1 VLQVTEVL
9 PIRFDAI
16 AGAYDQVRGHPPE
29 VAEQIGRAIAALVG
43 NNAHVLELGVGT
55 GRIALPVATAGCRVV
70 GIDISAEML
79 HTARAKEG
87 GGALRLLQGDIERL
101 PFADAVFD
109 ATLAVHVL
117 HLARDWRG
125 VLAEALRVL
134 RPGGVFIQGRD
145 WRDPQSCVG
154 RLRSKL
160 RETLMDLLPGSR
172 PPGAGAAVGQA
183 LVKLGATVEPEMVAA
198 AWVAPISPA
207 QVLEEMESR
216 SDAETWV
223 LDDATLSAALER
235 LRAWA
240 ASVYDDLNR
249 TEMVE
254 RRFVLQAARFGAER
268 P

>member
-1 VLQVTEVL
+1 MTDVL

-29 VAEQIGRAIAALVG
+29 VAGQIGRAIATIAGDQAL
-43 NNAHVLELGVGT
+43 VLELGVGT
-55 GRIALPVATAGCRVV
+55 GRIALPVAAAGCRVV
-70 GIDISAEML
+70 GVDISADML
-79 HTARAKEG
+79 HVARAKEG
-87 GGALRLLQGDIERL
+87 GGALWLLQGDIERL
-101 PFADAVFD
+101 PFADGVFD

-117 HLARDWRG
+117 HLARDWRS
-125 VLAEALRVL
+125 VLAEAMRVL

-160 RETLMDLLPGSR
+160 RETLIDLLPGSR

-183 LVKLGATVEPEMVAA
+183 LTKLGATVEPEVVAA
-198 AWVAPISPA
+198 VWVAPISPA
-207 QVLEEMESR
+207 QVLEEMASR

-223 LDDATLSAALER
+223 LDNVTLSAALER

-240 ASVYDDLNR
+240 ATVYDDLDR
-249 TEMVE
+249 TEEVE
-254 RRFVLQAARFGAER
+254 RRFVIQVARR
-268 P
+268 

>member
-1 VLQVTEVL
+1 MTDVL

-16 AGAYDQVRGHPPE
+16 ASNYDSVRGHPPE
-29 VAEQIGRAIAALVG
+29 VAEQIGRAIAAVAG
-43 NNAHVLELGVGT
+43 TNARVLELGVGT
-55 GRIALPVATAGCRVV
+55 GRIALPVAAAGCRVA

-79 HTARAKEG
+79 RMARAKEHG
-87 GGALRLLQGDIERL
+87 QALWLIQGAIEHL
-101 PFADAVFD
+101 PFADGVFD

-117 HLARDWRG
+117 HLARDWRTA
-125 VLAEALRVL
+125 LAEALRVL

-145 WRDPQSCVG
+145 WRDPQSCAG

-160 RETLMDLLPGSR
+160 RETLIELLPGSR

-183 LVKLGATVEPEMVAA
+183 LTKLGATVEPEMVAA
-198 AWVAPISPA
+198 TWVAPISPA

-223 LDDATLSAALER
+223 LDDATLRAAVQR

-240 ASVYDDLNR
+240 ESVYDDVQQP
-249 TEMVE
+249 EMVE
-254 RRFVLQAARFGAER
+254 RRFVIQAARRGVEG
-268 P
+268 

>member
-1 VLQVTEVL
+1 MTDVL

-16 AGAYDQVRGHPPE
+16 ASNYDSVRGHPPE
-29 VAEQIGRAIAALVG
+29 VAEQIGRAIAAVAG
-43 NNAHVLELGVGT
+43 TNARVLELGVGT
-55 GRIALPVATAGCRVV
+55 GRIALPVAAAGCRVA

-79 HTARAKEG
+79 RMARAKEHG
-87 GGALRLLQGDIERL
+87 QALWLIQGAIEHL
-101 PFADAVFD
+101 PFADGVFD

-117 HLARDWRG
+117 HLARDWRTA
-125 VLAEALRVL
+125 LAEALRVL

-145 WRDPQSCVG
+145 WRDPQSCAG

-160 RETLMDLLPGSR
+160 RETLIELLPGSR

-183 LVKLGATVEPEMVAA
+183 LAKLGATVEPEMVAA
-198 AWVAPISPA
+198 TWVAPISPA

-223 LDDATLSAALER
+223 LDDATLRAAVQR

-240 ASVYDDLNR
+240 ESVYDDVQQP
-249 TEMVE
+249 EMVE
-254 RRFVLQAARFGAER
+254 RRFVIQAARRGVKVEG
-268 P
+268 

>member
-1 VLQVTEVL
+1 MTAVL
-9 PIRFDAI
+9 PIQFDGI

-29 VAEQIGRAIAALVG
+29 VAEQIGRTIAAVAG
-43 NNAHVLELGVGT
+43 DHARVLELGVGT
-55 GRIALPVATAGCRVV
+55 GRIALPVASAGCRVV

-79 HTARAKEG
+79 RVARVKAG
-87 GGALRLLQGDIERL
+87 SGSLWLLQGDIERL
-101 PFADAVFD
+101 PFADGVFD

-125 VLAEALRVL
+125 ALAEALRVL
-134 RPGGVFIQGRD
+134 RPGGVFLQGRD

-172 PPGAGAAVGQA
+172 PPGAGAAIGQA
-183 LVKLGATVEPEMVAA
+183 LMKLGATVEPEIVAA

-207 QVLEEMESR
+207 QVLEEMGSR

-223 LDDATLSAALER
+223 LDDVTLNAALEQ
-235 LRAWA
+235 LRTWA
-240 ASVYDDLNR
+240 ARVYDDLNQP
-249 TEMVE
+249 EMVE
-254 RRFVLQAARFGAER
+254 RRFVLQAARR
-268 P
+268 

>member
-1 VLQVTEVL
+1 MTDVL

-16 AGAYDQVRGHPPE
+16 ASNYDSVRGHPPE
-29 VAEQIGRAIAALVG
+29 VAEQIGRAIAAVAG
-43 NNAHVLELGVGT
+43 TNARVLELGVGT
-55 GRIALPVATAGCRVV
+55 GRIALPVAAAGCRVA

-79 HTARAKEG
+79 RMARAKEHG
-87 GGALRLLQGDIERL
+87 QALWLLQGAIEHL
-101 PFADAVFD
+101 PFADGVFD

-117 HLARDWRG
+117 HLARDWRAT
-125 VLAEALRVL
+125 LAEALRVL

-145 WRDPQSCVG
+145 WRDPQSCAG

-160 RETLMDLLPGSR
+160 RETLIELLPGSR

-183 LVKLGATVEPEMVAA
+183 LAKLGATVEPEMVAA
-198 AWVAPISPA
+198 TWVAPISPA

-223 LDDATLSAALER
+223 LDDATLRAAVQR

-240 ASVYDDLNR
+240 ESVYDDVQQP
-249 TEMVE
+249 EMVE
-254 RRFVLQAARFGAER
+254 RRFVIQAARRGVEG
-268 P
+268 

>member
-1 VLQVTEVL
+1 MTDVL

-16 AGAYDQVRGHPPE
+16 ASNYDSVRGHPPE
-29 VAEQIGRAIAALVG
+29 VAEQIGRAIAAVAG
-43 NNAHVLELGVGT
+43 TNARVLELGVGT
-55 GRIALPVATAGCRVV
+55 GRIALPVAAAGCRVA

-79 HTARAKEG
+79 RMARAKEHG
-87 GGALRLLQGDIERL
+87 QALWLIQGAIEHL
-101 PFADAVFD
+101 PFADGVFD

-117 HLARDWRG
+117 HLARDWRTA
-125 VLAEALRVL
+125 LAEALRVL

-145 WRDPQSCVG
+145 WRDPQSCAG

-160 RETLMDLLPGSR
+160 RETLIELLSGSR

-183 LVKLGATVEPEMVAA
+183 LAKLGATVEPEMVAA
-198 AWVAPISPA
+198 TWVAPISPT

-223 LDDATLSAALER
+223 LDDATLRAAVQR

-240 ASVYDDLNR
+240 ESVYDDVQQP
-249 TEMVE
+249 EMVE
-254 RRFVLQAARFGAER
+254 RRFVIQAARRGVEG
-268 P
+268 

>member
-1 VLQVTEVL
+1 MTDVL

-16 AGAYDQVRGHPPE
+16 ASNYDSVRGHPPE
-29 VAEQIGRAIAALVG
+29 VAEQIGRAIAAVAG
-43 NNAHVLELGVGT
+43 TNARVLELGVGT
-55 GRIALPVATAGCRVV
+55 GRIALPVAAAGCRVA

-79 HTARAKEG
+79 RMARAKEHG
-87 GGALRLLQGDIERL
+87 QALWLIQGAIEHL
-101 PFADAVFD
+101 PFADGVFD

-117 HLARDWRG
+117 HLARDWRAT
-125 VLAEALRVL
+125 LAEALRVL

-145 WRDPQSCVG
+145 WRDPQSCAG

-160 RETLMDLLPGSR
+160 RETLIELLPGSR

-183 LVKLGATVEPEMVAA
+183 LAKLGATVEPEMVAA
-198 AWVAPISPA
+198 TWVAPISPA

-223 LDDATLSAALER
+223 LDDATLRAAVQR

-240 ASVYDDLNR
+240 ESVYDDVQQP
-249 TEMVE
+249 EMVE
-254 RRFVLQAARFGAER
+254 RRFVIQAARRGVEG
-268 P
+268 

>member
-1 VLQVTEVL
+1 MTDVL

-16 AGAYDQVRGHPPE
+16 ASNYDSVRGHPPE
-29 VAEQIGRAIAALVG
+29 VAEQIGRAIAAVAG
-43 NNAHVLELGVGT
+43 TNARVLELGVGT
-55 GRIALPVATAGCRVV
+55 GRIALPVAAAGCRVA

-79 HTARAKEG
+79 RMARAKEHG
-87 GGALRLLQGDIERL
+87 QALWLLQGAIEHL
-101 PFADAVFD
+101 PFADGVFD

-117 HLARDWRG
+117 HLARDWRAT
-125 VLAEALRVL
+125 LAEALRVL

-160 RETLMDLLPGSR
+160 RETLIELLPGSR

-183 LVKLGATVEPEMVAA
+183 LAKLGATVEPEMVAA
-198 AWVAPISPA
+198 TWVAPISPA

-223 LDDATLSAALER
+223 LDDATLCAAVQR

-240 ASVYDDLNR
+240 ESVYDDVQQP
-249 TEMVE
+249 EMVE
-254 RRFVLQAARFGAER
+254 RRFVIQAARRGVEG
-268 P
+268 

>member
-1 VLQVTEVL
+1 MTDVL

-16 AGAYDQVRGHPPE
+16 ASNYDSVRGHPPE
-29 VAEQIGRAIAALVG
+29 VAEQIGRAIAAVAG
-43 NNAHVLELGVGT
+43 TNARVLELGVGT
-55 GRIALPVATAGCRVV
+55 GRIALPVAAAGCRVA

-79 HTARAKEG
+79 RMARAKEHG
-87 GGALRLLQGDIERL
+87 QALWLIQGAIEHL
-101 PFADAVFD
+101 PFADGVFD

-117 HLARDWRG
+117 HLARDWRTA
-125 VLAEALRVL
+125 LAEALRVL

-145 WRDPQSCVG
+145 WRDPQSCAG

-160 RETLMDLLPGSR
+160 RETLIELLPGSR

-183 LVKLGATVEPEMVAA
+183 LAKLGATVEPEMVAA
-198 AWVAPISPA
+198 TWVAPISPA

-223 LDDATLSAALER
+223 LDDATLRAAVQR

-240 ASVYDDLNR
+240 ESVYDDVQQP
-249 TEMVE
+249 EMVE
-254 RRFVLQAARFGAER
+254 RRFVIQAARRGVEG
-268 P
+268 

>member
-1 VLQVTEVL
+1 MTDVL

-16 AGAYDQVRGHPPE
+16 ASNYDSVRGHPPE
-29 VAEQIGRAIAALVG
+29 VAEQIGRAIAAVAG
-43 NNAHVLELGVGT
+43 TNARVLELGVGT
-55 GRIALPVATAGCRVV
+55 GRIALPVAAAGCRVA

-79 HTARAKEG
+79 RMARAKEHG
-87 GGALRLLQGDIERL
+87 QALWLLQGAIEHL
-101 PFADAVFD
+101 PFADGVFD

-117 HLARDWRG
+117 HLARDWRAT
-125 VLAEALRVL
+125 LAEALRVL

-160 RETLMDLLPGSR
+160 RETLIELLPGSR

-183 LVKLGATVEPEMVAA
+183 LAKLGATVEPEMVAA
-198 AWVAPISPA
+198 TWVAPISPA

-223 LDDATLSAALER
+223 LDDATLRVAVQR

-240 ASVYDDLNR
+240 ESVYDDVQQP
-249 TEMVE
+249 EMVE
-254 RRFVLQAARFGAER
+254 RRFVIQAARRGVEG
-268 P
+268 

>member
-1 VLQVTEVL
+1 MTDVL

-16 AGAYDQVRGHPPE
+16 ASNYDSVRGHPPE
-29 VAEQIGRAIAALVG
+29 VAEQIGRAIAAVAG
-43 NNAHVLELGVGT
+43 TNARVLELGVGT
-55 GRIALPVATAGCRVV
+55 GRIALPVAAAGCRVA

-79 HTARAKEG
+79 RMARAKEHG
-87 GGALRLLQGDIERL
+87 QALWLIQGAIEHL
-101 PFADAVFD
+101 PFADGVFD

-117 HLARDWRG
+117 HLARDWRTA
-125 VLAEALRVL
+125 LAEALRVL

-160 RETLMDLLPGSR
+160 RETLIELLPGSR

-183 LVKLGATVEPEMVAA
+183 LAKLGATVEPEMVAA
-198 AWVAPISPA
+198 TWVAPISPA

-223 LDDATLSAALER
+223 LDDATLRAAVQR

-240 ASVYDDLNR
+240 ESVYDDVQQP
-249 TEMVE
+249 EMVE
-254 RRFVLQAARFGAER
+254 RRFVIQAARRGVEG
-268 P
+268 

>member
-1 VLQVTEVL
+1 MTDVL

-29 VAEQIGRAIAALVG
+29 VAEQIGRAIATLAG
-43 NNAHVLELGVGT
+43 NNALVLELGIGT
-55 GRIALPVATAGCRVV
+55 GRIALPVASAGCRVV
-70 GIDISAEML
+70 GIDISAAML
-79 HTARAKEG
+79 HAARAKEG
-87 GGALRLLQGDIERL
+87 GEALRLLQGDIERL
-101 PFADAVFD
+101 PFADGVFD

-125 VLAEALRVL
+125 ALAEALRVL

-172 PPGAGAAVGQA
+172 PPGAGAAIGQA
-183 LVKLGATVEPEMVAA
+183 LAKLGATVAPEVVAA
-198 AWVAPISPA
+198 SWVAPISPA
-207 QVLEEMESR
+207 QVLEEMAAR

-223 LDDATLSAALER
+223 LDDVTLNAALER

-240 ASVYDDLNR
+240 VSVYDDLNQP
-249 TEMVE
+249 EMVE
-254 RRFVLQAARFGAER
+254 RRFVLQAARLSVER
-268 P
+268 

>member
-1 VLQVTEVL
+1 MLS
-9 PIRFDAI
+9 IRFDAI

-29 VAEQIGRAIAALVG
+29 VAEQIGRAIATLAG
-43 NNAHVLELGVGT
+43 NNALVLELGIGT
-55 GRIALPVATAGCRVV
+55 GRIALPVASAGCRVV

-79 HTARAKEG
+79 RAARTKDG
-87 GGALRLLQGDIERL
+87 GEALWLLQGNIERL
-101 PFADAVFD
+101 PFADGVFD

-125 VLAEALRVL
+125 ALAEALRVL

-160 RETLMDLLPGSR
+160 RETLIDLLPGAR
-172 PPGAGAAVGQA
+172 PPGAGAAIGQA
-183 LVKLGATVEPEMVAA
+183 LAKLGAMAEPEVVAA
-198 AWVAPISPA
+198 SWVAPISPA

-223 LDDATLSAALER
+223 LDDVTLNAALER
-235 LRAWA
+235 LRVWA
-240 ASVYDDLNR
+240 ASVYSDLNQP
-249 TEMVE
+249 EMVE
-254 RRFVLQAARFGAER
+254 RRFVLQAARRTLNA
-268 P
+268 PDP

>member
-1 VLQVTEVL
+1 MTDVL

-16 AGAYDQVRGHPPE
+16 ASNYDSVRGHPPE
-29 VAEQIGRAIAALVG
+29 VAEQIGRAIAAVAG
-43 NNAHVLELGVGT
+43 TNARVLELGVGT
-55 GRIALPVATAGCRVV
+55 GRIALPVAAAGCRVA

-79 HTARAKEG
+79 RMARAKEHG
-87 GGALRLLQGDIERL
+87 QALWLIQGAIEHL
-101 PFADAVFD
+101 PFADGVFD

-117 HLARDWRG
+117 HLARDWRTA
-125 VLAEALRVL
+125 LAEALRVL

-145 WRDPQSCVG
+145 WRDPQSCAG

-160 RETLMDLLPGSR
+160 RETLIELLPGSR

-183 LVKLGATVEPEMVAA
+183 LAKLGATVEPEMVAA
-198 AWVAPISPA
+198 TWVAPISPA

-223 LDDATLSAALER
+223 LDDATLRAAVQR

-240 ASVYDDLNR
+240 ESVYDDVQQP
-249 TEMVE
+249 EMVE
-254 RRFVLQAARFGAER
+254 RRFVIQAARPGVEG
-268 P
+268 

>member
-1 VLQVTEVL
+1 MLS
-9 PIRFDAI
+9 IRFDAI

-29 VAEQIGRAIAALVG
+29 VAEQIGRAIASLVG
-43 NNAHVLELGVGT
+43 NNALVLELGIGT
-55 GRIALPVATAGCRVV
+55 GRIALPVASAGCRVV

-79 HTARAKEG
+79 RAARTKDSGE
-87 GGALRLLQGDIERL
+87 ALWLLQGNIERL
-101 PFADAVFD
+101 PFADGVFD

-125 VLAEALRVL
+125 ALAEALRVL

-160 RETLMDLLPGSR
+160 RETLIDLLPGAR
-172 PPGAGAAVGQA
+172 PPGAGAAIGQA
-183 LVKLGATVEPEMVAA
+183 LAKLGAMAEPEVVAA
-198 AWVAPISPA
+198 SWVAPISPA
-207 QVLEEMESR
+207 QVLEEMRSR

-223 LDDATLSAALER
+223 LDDVTLNAALER

-240 ASVYDDLNR
+240 ASVYSDLNQP
-249 TEMVE
+249 EMVE
-254 RRFVLQAARFGAER
+254 RRFVLQAARRTLNA
-268 P
+268 PDP